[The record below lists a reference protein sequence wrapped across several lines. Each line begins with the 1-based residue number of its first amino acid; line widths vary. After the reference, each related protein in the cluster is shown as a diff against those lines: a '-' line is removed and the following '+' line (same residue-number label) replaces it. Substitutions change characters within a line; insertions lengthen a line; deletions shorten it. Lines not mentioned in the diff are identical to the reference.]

1 MTGPV
6 TGPVA
11 GRLDGRTAV
20 VTGGGS
26 GIGRAT
32 VERFFAEG
40 ASVVLADLAESAAAV
55 AAEIDPSGERVVFQR
70 TDVGSAEQVEA
81 AFTAAVNRFG
91 RCDIAVNN
99 AGVIAGGPI
108 DADGADEDFE
118 RLWRICVAGVWYG
131 CRAALASMRPRG
143 GGVILNTASAAALWP
158 TPGAP
163 AYGLAKAAVVHL
175 TRSLAL
181 AYGPD
186 GVRVNA
192 VVPGPAKT
200 AIFAAAGA
208 ADDGLEARYAAK
220 TALGRMIDPQ
230 EVAAAFA
237 YLASDDARSVTG
249 AALQVDAGYRPST
262 A

>member
-1 MTGPV
+1 MTGAV
-6 TGPVA
+6 S

-32 VERFFAEG
+32 VERFVAEG
-40 ASVVLADLAESAAAV
+40 ASVLLADLAEAAAAV

-81 AFTAAVNRFG
+81 AFAAAVDRFG

-108 DADGADEDFE
+108 HAGGADEDFE

-131 CRAALASMRPRG
+131 CRAALSHMRPR
-143 GGVILNTASAAALWP
+143 GGVILNTASSAALWP

-192 VVPGPAKT
+192 VVPGPART

-220 TALGRMIDPQ
+220 TALGRMIDPE